1 MTSKRHLVNANLN
14 NSWSLTLFPVFTA
27 FLYWPRSLLPTGYLI
42 SVLYT
47 HSCRCR
53 KRILLFRCLP
63 GSDSEYQQVKLFSG
77 SSFSQMSIW
86 DLGLHHPLQFGLITG
101 LELQCLLPFCACRC
115 SHFSLLC
122 WCCCM
127 KETLWPCHLPTVHTG
142 LQVAQTSPVQTC
154 LHWKMRAKEGG
165 VFKMEI
171 VILKYSAFVF
181 EQIITVKCCL
191 KSSLK

>member
-1 MTSKRHLVNANLN
+1 MTPKRCLVNTNLN
-14 NSWSLTLFPVFTA
+14 NSWGRTLFPVFTA

-42 SVLYT
+42 SVLCI

-77 SSFSQMSIW
+77 LPFSEMGIW
-86 DLGLHHPLQFGLITG
+86 DFRLYHLLQFGFTAG
-101 LELQCLLPFCACRC
+101 LELLPVQCLLPFCACKC

-122 WCCCM
+122 WCRCV
-127 KETLWPCHLPTVHTG
+127 KERPWPCHPWTVHTV

-154 LHWKMRAKEGG
+154 LHWRMRAKEGG
-165 VFKMEI
+165 VFKMEM
-171 VILKYSAFVF
+171 
-181 EQIITVKCCL
+181 II
-191 KSSLK
+191 